1 MIEIRPIA
9 SSSRANAY
17 YVSDGKTPL
26 LIECGLRFKDLQ
38 QKLNFKLS
46 DLGGCLLSHEH
57 KDHSRAVKSLLVAGV
72 DCYMSAGTQ
81 AELDC
86 ENHHRAK
93 KLIPHI
99 PKRIGSWWVIA
110 FPTIHD
116 AREPLGFILMSGDEK
131 ILFATDTAYLK
142 LRMPGCTRIMVECN
156 YQEEILQRN
165 IESGLI
171 TIAQRDRLLWSHFS
185 LSNVLKMLQAN
196 DLSQLT
202 ETWLLHLS
210 RDNSDAEEMRRAV
223 QETTGKPVYVCH
235 E

>member
-26 LIECGLRFKDLQ
+26 LLECGLRFKDLQ

-46 DLGGCLLSHEH
+46 ELGGCLLSHEH
-57 KDHSRAVKSLLVAGV
+57 NDHSRAIKSILAAGV
-72 DCYMSAGTQ
+72 DCYMSAGTR
-81 AELDC
+81 AALDC
-86 ENHHRAK
+86 QNHHRAK
-93 KLIPHI
+93 VMTPGLYET
-99 PKRIGSWWVIA
+99 IGSWRIFA

-116 AREPLGFILMSGDEK
+116 AQEPLGFVLRSGDEK
-131 ILFATDTAYLK
+131 ILFATDTAYL
-142 LRMPGCTRIMVECN
+142 RHRVPGCTRIMVECN
-156 YQEEILQRN
+156 YQEEILRRN
-165 IESGLI
+165 VESGLVSA
-171 TIAQRDRLLWSHFS
+171 AQRDRLLWSHFS
-185 LSNVLKMLQAN
+185 LSNVLKMLHAN
-196 DLSQLT
+196 DLTKLT